1 MRLHQ
6 LHSPIDRLGSYIMR
20 SRPNKGLELCSLVPT
35 CDLHEPLVSFPS
47 RRKRYLLISK
57 NTMRDLGFEIHA
69 VRLGTISC
77 SC

>member
-1 MRLHQ
+1 MSKHGRIKLVPPKTEPEKNQ
-6 LHSPIDRLGSYIMR
+6 VLD
-20 SRPNKGLELCSLVPT
+20 KGLELCSLVPT
-35 CDLHEPLVSFPS
+35 CDFHEPLVSFPS

-69 VRLGTISC
+69 VSC